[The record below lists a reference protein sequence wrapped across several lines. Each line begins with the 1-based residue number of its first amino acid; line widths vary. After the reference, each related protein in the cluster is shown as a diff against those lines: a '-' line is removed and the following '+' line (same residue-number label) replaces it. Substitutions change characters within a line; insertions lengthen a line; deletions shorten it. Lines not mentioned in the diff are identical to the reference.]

1 MKKKIGTVSGELAL
15 SGCVYRQS
23 TLTICITTLIII
35 IIIIITITVMI
46 TIIIT
51 TIIVIT
57 IIIAWVSYKITATIN
72 EDEPMMAAMNWHI
85 S

>member
-23 TLTICITTLIII
+23 TLTICITTLII